1 MLQESSESGPTSSAT
16 QHPLP
21 GLRRS
26 LTLWH
31 LLVYGIIIIQPTAP
45 MGIYGVVS
53 NVAGGHVVT
62 TILIAMVAMLFTA
75 FSYGRM
81 ARVYPSA
88 GSAYTYVGKELNPM
102 LGYVVGWSMLMDYLL
117 NPIICAIWC
126 SAAAQNI
133 LPSVPYAAWA
143 VAFVLL
149 FTLLNLR
156 GVKASGRMNAWLA
169 LGMSI
174 VVVIFL
180 AEAIHYIALVV
191 RPMAGQWLL
200 PFYDPATFSA
210 SRVFRGTA
218 IAVLTYIGFDGI
230 STMSEEVENPRRNIM
245 LATVIT
251 CLVIGILSAIEVYAA
266 QLVWPAHT
274 PFPDSM
280 VDTAYV
286 FVARRVGGTFLFQ
299 LLNATLLIANIGSG
313 IAAQFGAA
321 RLLYGMGRANALPR
335 RIFGAIDGRNGIP
348 RNNVLIVGACTLLGV
363 FLMTY
368 QSGAELLNFGAFI
381 AFMGVNAAALVH
393 YKFRSREKVFLAAT
407 IPLLGF
413 MVSAFIWLNL
423 NHKAQV
429 LGVVWILIGI
439 AFYYIMRR
447 AGGGPEVLLQI
458 DEAQY
463 VPAAGNAEATA
474 TLSSVALSTDAG
486 RILIV

>member
-1 MLQESSESGPTSSAT
+1 MKQPLEGSTGPASQPANR
-16 QHPLP
+16 P

-26 LTLWH
+26 LKLWH
-31 LLVYGIIIIQPTAP
+31 LVVYGIVIIQPTAP

-88 GSAYTYVGKELNPM
+88 GSAYTYVGKELRPI
-102 LGYVVGWSMLMDYLL
+102 LGYMVGWSMLMDYML
-117 NPIICAIWC
+117 NPIICVIWC
-126 SAAAQNI
+126 SAAAQNV
-133 LPSVPYAAWA
+133 LPGVPYAAWA
-143 VAFVLL
+143 VSFVLL

-156 GVKASGRMNAWLA
+156 GVKTSGRMNAALA

-180 AEAIHYIALVV
+180 AEAIRYIALVV
-191 RPMAGQWLL
+191 RPVAGQWLV
-200 PFYDPATFSA
+200 PFYDPAAFVP
-210 SRVFRGTA
+210 SRVFRGTS

-245 LATVIT
+245 IATVAT
-251 CLVIGILSAIEVYAA
+251 CLIIGILSAIEVYVA

-274 PFPDSM
+274 PFPESM

-286 FVARRVGGTFLFQ
+286 FVARRAGGPVLFQ

-313 IAAQFGAA
+313 MAAQFGAA
-321 RLLYGMGRANALPR
+321 RLLYGMGRANALPSR
-335 RIFGAIDGRNGIP
+335 VFARVHPRTGIP
-348 RNNVLIVGACTLLGV
+348 ANNVVVVGLCTMAGV
-363 FLMTY
+363 FLLTY

-393 YKFRSREKVFLAAT
+393 YKFRSAEKVFLPAT

-413 MVSAFIWLNL
+413 LVSAFIWLNL
-423 NHKAQV
+423 NHRAQL
-429 LGVVWILIGI
+429 LGVAWMLAGLVLYFALRKAGAGPDKLI
-439 AFYYIMRR
+439 
-447 AGGGPEVLLQI
+447 EI
-458 DEAQY
+458 DEA
-463 VPAAGNAEATA
+463 
-474 TLSSVALSTDAG
+474 S
-486 RILIV
+486 

>member
-1 MLQESSESGPTSSAT
+1 MPQQLSEPGFPSAT
-16 QHPLP
+16 HENQP

-26 LTLWH
+26 LKLWH
-31 LLVYGIIIIQPTAP
+31 LVVYGIIIIQPTAP

-53 NVAGGHVVT
+53 NVARGHVVT

-88 GSAYTYVGKELNPM
+88 GSAYTYVGKELHPM

-117 NPIICAIWC
+117 NPIICVIWC
-126 SAAAQNI
+126 SAAAQNV
-133 LPSVPYAAWA
+133 LPNVPYAAWA
-143 VAFVLL
+143 VAFVIF

-156 GVKASGRMNAWLA
+156 GVKTSGRMNALLA

-174 VVVIFL
+174 VVVVFL
-180 AEAIHYIALVV
+180 AEAIRYIALVV
-191 RPMAGQWLL
+191 RPVAGQWLV
-200 PFYDPATFSA
+200 PFYDPATFAPSL
-210 SRVFRGTA
+210 VFRGTS

-245 LATVIT
+245 IATVAT

-286 FVARRVGGTFLFQ
+286 FVARRVGGTFLFH
-299 LLNATLLIANIGSG
+299 LLNATLLIANVGSG
-313 IAAQFGAA
+313 MAAQFGAA

-335 RIFGAIDGRNGIP
+335 RIFAAIDAHTGIP
-348 RNNVLIVGACTLLGV
+348 RNNVTIVGVCTLLGA
-363 FLMTY
+363 FMMTY

-393 YKFRSREKVFLAAT
+393 YKFRSKERVFMAAT
-407 IPLLGF
+407 MPILGF
-413 MVSAFIWLNL
+413 VVSAFIWLNL
-423 NHKAQV
+423 NHKAQL
-429 LGVVWILIGI
+429 LGTVWILIGI
-439 AFYYIMRR
+439 ALYYVMRR
-447 AGGGPEVLLQI
+447 VGAGPDKLLES
-458 DEAQY
+458 D
-463 VPAAGNAEATA
+463 
-474 TLSSVALSTDAG
+474 DA
-486 RILIV
+486 